1 MHEEKIWAMD
11 FLELTPPPLDA
22 IEAGERRETLKMITG
37 AGDSTIKLWTDS
49 TLEEQA
55 KEKETKLVQIEEEQ
69 KLSQLMRENDMVSAS
84 VLAFKLNKLRD
95 FFHAMDR
102 LVSGRAPPPR
112 PFISGVPGLVRPVLQ
127 RF

>member
-1 MHEEKIWAMD
+1 MD